1 MSVLAGQKMRASD
14 LNALFAHV
22 LRYETTVGTS
32 CATAA
37 DTDIPFGTLVKAD
50 TDYFTV
56 SGVNFTNLKA
66 GWLDAKAA
74 IRMASGT
81 TGYELKI
88 KQNGNLVTSTNGG
101 STLQA
106 NIATGFPVAANDV
119 IKVSVLHTTGSAKLL
134 ETGAGHMN
142 HIALDWRPL

>member
-14 LNALFAHV
+14 LNSLFAKV
-22 LRYETTVGTS
+22 LRYETTTGTS
-32 CATAA
+32 CTNAA

-56 SGVNFTNLKA
+56 SGANITILKA
-66 GWLDAKAA
+66 GWLDAKTC
-74 IRMASGT
+74 IRMSAGT

-88 KQNGNLVTSTNGG
+88 KQNGNLRVGTNGG

-106 NIATGFPVAANDV
+106 SIATGFPVAANDV
-119 IKVSVLHTTGSAKLL
+119 VKVSVLHTTGSAKAL
-134 ETGAGHMN
+134 ETGAGSQN
-142 HIALDWRPL
+142 HIALEWRPL

>member
-14 LNALFAHV
+14 LNMLFAHV
-22 LRYETTVGTS
+22 LRYETTVATS
-32 CATAA
+32 CASGA

-56 SGVNFTNLKA
+56 SGANITNLKA
-66 GWLDAKAA
+66 GWLIPTACV
-74 IRMASGT
+74 RMASGT

-88 KQNGNLVTSTNGG
+88 KLNGNLKVGTNGG

-106 NIATGFPVAANDV
+106 NITTGFQVAANDV
-119 IKVSVLHTTGSAKLL
+119 IKVSVLHTTGSAKAL
-134 ETGAGHMN
+134 ETGAGSQN
-142 HIALDWRPL
+142 HIALEWRPL